1 MVSRWALTLDRPPTV
16 SAGGPYGVDE
26 GSAVTVAATGSDP
39 DGDAIS
45 YAWDLDGNG
54 SFETPG
60 QSVPFAAGDGPATV
74 TVTVRATDSSG
85 LNATDSA
92 TITVRNVP
100 PTATLVAPAS
110 ASAGFPF
117 SLSLT
122 NPHDASAA
130 DTAAGFTYAFD
141 CGDGSGFSPWST
153 SSTATCPTDDV
164 GTRSVAGRIRD
175 KDGGIG
181 EQHATVE
188 LTVTADSLCTLVRSY
203 ITNADKANE
212 LCDKLAA
219 IAKAGAKNKD
229 TEKKIEDFKKNVRA
243 DVPKW
248 LTAAKADVLIR
259 LSQAL

>member
-1 MVSRWALTLDRPPTV
+1 
-16 SAGGPYGVDE
+16 
-26 GSAVTVAATGSDP
+26 
-39 DGDAIS
+39 
-45 YAWDLDGNG
+45 
-54 SFETPG
+54 
-60 QSVPFAAGDGPATV
+60 V

-85 LNATDSA
+85 LTATDSA
-92 TITVRNVP
+92 AITVRNVP

-141 CGDGSGFSPWST
+141 CGDGSGLSSWST

-181 EQHATVE
+181 EQHATVK
-188 LTVTADSLCTLVRSY
+188 LTVTTDSLCTLVRSY

-219 IAKAGAKNKD
+219 IARDKD
-229 TEKKIEDFKKNVRA
+229 TEKKIADFQKRVRA
-243 DVPKW
+243 DVPRW
-248 LTAAKADVLIR
+248 LTAAQADVLIR
-259 LSQAL
+259 LSQEL